1 MSAKHYIRPLSE
13 KIPNCPTC
21 GNRMWRLHDPL
32 GEYFICKAVRHGECN
47 QRSPGKMHDEWYR
60 KKFFTKGDGQDGL
73 MRVKAHGVFDKLWK
87 ENGLTRNDSY
97 KVGQFGI

>member
-1 MSAKHYIRPLSE
+1 
-13 KIPNCPTC
+13 
-21 GNRMWRLHDPL
+21 
-32 GEYFICKAVRHGECN
+32 
-47 QRSPGKMHDEWYR
+47 MHDEWYR

-97 KVGQFGI
+97 KVLQKIMNRSEEDAHISRFSAYDCEVLIKRLKELGDAVFVLAPEEQA